1 MLLADLSIRNAQD
14 TPAARRKVHRTML
27 MLTGDAQHAARVV
40 GEFSDLT
47 RRLAS
52 GGERV
57 TVHVGLV
64 RNGNGRSLQ
73 LDCVT
78 GTQPVALEAR
88 RSPEG
93 WHVTRAHPA
102 TTAWVEQE
110 TIDRIRELITQR
122 SREELLAE
130 NNALLRK
137 TLAART
143 ESLNRLAQ
151 EFGSIQDLDTLLARV
166 LSEARGVFNC
176 EAGSVLMQEDGQLR
190 FRHAANEASDE
201 SERLLVAAAAPVYLP
216 IDRTSMAGAAALDD
230 LVVVRDAHEISA
242 TAAFQFNRAF
252 DDATGFRTRAVI
264 SVAMRS
270 SQHELLGVLQLIN
283 PRDAESGLP
292 TEFNEDDQKLVIHF
306 GGLAAMA
313 IERSSMTRALVM
325 RMIKMAQ
332 LNDPKETGAH
342 VRRVSEVSA
351 RLFLAWARKRGLS
364 EDEIFKQLDQL
375 RPAAM
380 LHDVGKVGIPQAVLR
395 KPGPL
400 DAAERLVM
408 ERHTAIGASTLV
420 GVRTSMDESVRNV
433 TLYHHARWDG
443 TGYPKQAEI
452 LATLR
457 ELGVDTTHVPE
468 PKGEGIPL
476 AARLVAIADVF
487 DALMS
492 RRAYKPAWT
501 PEQVRAE
508 FESARGSHFDPELV
522 DLFLADFDEHCRIH
536 ATIVDEEPKASEAT
550 PTPAAQPAK
559 PPAAGG

>member
-1 MLLADLSIRNAQD
+1 MQLADLPIRSLDDA
-14 TPAARRKVHRTML
+14 AVARRKVHETVL
-27 MLTGDAQHAARVV
+27 LLSGDGELAAQVA
-40 GEFSDLT
+40 GDFSDLV
-47 RRLAS
+47 RHVVA
-52 GGERV
+52 GGERLL
-57 TVHVGLV
+57 VHVGLL
-64 RNGNGRSLQ
+64 RNGEGRSLH

-78 GTQPVALEAR
+78 GAQPAGVEAR
-88 RSPEG
+88 RTPEG
-93 WHVTRAHPA
+93 WHISRTRAV
-102 TTAWVEQE
+102 TTGWIAQE
-110 TIDRIRELITQR
+110 TLDRVREVLVQK

-137 TLAART
+137 TIQART
-143 ESLNRLAQ
+143 ESLNRLAHQ
-151 EFGSIQDLDTLLARV
+151 FGSIQDLDTLLARV
-166 LSEARGVFNC
+166 LSEARGVFHC
-176 EAGSVLMQEDGQLR
+176 EAGSILMQEDDKLR
-190 FRHAANEASDE
+190 FRHAANDASDQ

-230 LVVVRDAHEISA
+230 IVVVRDAHDIPAGAS
-242 TAAFQFNRAF
+242 FQFNKDF

-283 PRDAESGLP
+283 PRDPETKTP

-306 GGLAAMA
+306 AGLAAMA

-342 VRRVSEVSA
+342 VRRVSEVTA
-351 RLFLAWARKRGLS
+351 RLFLAWAKRRGLS

-380 LHDVGKVGIPQAVLR
+380 LHDVGKVGIPQAVLK
-395 KPGPL
+395 KPGKL
-400 DAAERLVM
+400 DPDERLIM
-408 ERHTAIGASTLV
+408 EGHTRIGATTLV
-420 GVRTSMDESVRNV
+420 GIRTAMDEAVRNV
-433 TLYHHARWDG
+433 TLYHHAKWDG
-443 TGYPKQAEI
+443 TGYPKHAEI

-457 ELGVDTTHVPE
+457 ELHVDTANVPE

-492 RRAYKPAWT
+492 KRAYKEAWT
-501 PEQVRAE
+501 PADVRAE
-508 FESARGSHFDPELV
+508 FERARGTHFDPELV
-522 DLFLADFDEHCRIH
+522 DLFLGDFDEHCRIH
-536 ATIVDEEPKASEAT
+536 GTITD
-550 PTPAAQPAK
+550 
-559 PPAAGG
+559 